1 MLKKFNFEANAVRV
15 QCDADGATWFN
26 ATDVCDALG
35 FVNARKSVADH
46 VYDEDITK
54 REVTTD
60 GGSQLA
66 NFVNESGLYALIFG
80 STKPEAKRFKRWVTH
95 EVLPAIRRTGAYAI
109 QAPAANPPAAISPTK
124 AARLY
129 CDTFAMARQSGMSPE
144 ACHQLAAQTKYEA
157 SGWWWQFKEVPKGA
171 LLAGPGKPLQICT
184 N

>member
-1 MLKKFNFEANAVRV
+1 MLKNFDFEQHAVRV
-15 QCDADGATWFN
+15 VSSEDGEPWFV
-26 ATDVCDALG
+26 ASDVLAALTLDRKALERLDDDEKG
-35 FVNARKSVADH
+35 VNTIH
-46 VYDEDITK
+46 TP
-54 REVTTD
+54 
-60 GGSQLA
+60 GGKQDMVLVSEA
-66 NFVNESGLYALIFG
+66 GLYTLIFT
-80 STKPEAKRFKRWVTH
+80 SRKDEAKRFRRWVMH